1 MTDFG
6 TQQINAGTVSN
17 PEGVLL
23 MEAKDNHV
31 DQSKYTTLYVYH
43 MIQRRL

>member
-17 PEGVLL
+17 PEGVQL
-23 MEAKDNHV
+23 MEPNDNHV
-31 DQSKYTTLYVYH
+31 DQSMYTTPYVYH
-43 MIQRRL
+43 MI